1 MSASPTTTPSHDS
14 TFQRQQQVYQR
25 TWARNLPTAPLQ
37 PYLDARPVLTRYSF
51 LPVVDPRKP
60 IEAAMQTYAT
70 YSPHT
75 TFNPGNGTAP
85 WSGYAANV
93 NTESELRNQI
103 YALQSCPQAVYVPD
117 SSSDLYQVRWNP
129 NSGGQTAP
137 VQQPFPGLF
146 ASPMAGAC
154 VDPGA
159 NAPDRGGQLFNNVT
173 RARMQE

>member
-1 MSASPTTTPSHDS
+1 MATYPHET

-75 TFNPGNGTAP
+75 VFNPGNGTAP
-85 WSGYAANV
+85 WSGYAASVNV
-93 NTESELRNQI
+93 ESELRNQI

-117 SSSDLYQVRWNP
+117 SSSDLYQVKWKNA
-129 NSGGQTAP
+129 NNGGWSDAAA
-137 VQQPFPGLF
+137 QQPFPGLF
-146 ASPMAGAC
+146 ASPMSGADAC
-154 VDPGA
+154 AA
-159 NAPDRGGQLFNNVT
+159 NVPDRGNQLFNNVT